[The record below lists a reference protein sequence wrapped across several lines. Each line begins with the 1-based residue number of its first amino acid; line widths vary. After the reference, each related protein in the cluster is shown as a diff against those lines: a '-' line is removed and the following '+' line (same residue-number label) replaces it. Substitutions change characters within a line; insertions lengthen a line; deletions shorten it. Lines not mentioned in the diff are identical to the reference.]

1 MAHRTLLFAFAL
13 SACTDSD
20 SDDDNP
26 TDGSEGP
33 AHFEFNDHVP
43 AADFDSSIE
52 ENALVA
58 HQVGNMLLSSTAV
71 VVADEKVQDRL
82 NIEGAGGESL
92 RAAGLDCWAREPYPM
107 FSFPIDY
114 STCSTYLMDGGVYVA
129 DHPTGPLLF
138 EFQNFQIS
146 DRTIGGV
153 LAFDRRG
160 AFADPLY
167 WSTYNTDSDNPGLE
181 NRVQIGVT
189 VDDGS
194 FGVTWDGGANV
205 NFLTQEWA
213 MWGVM
218 DFAVGTGE
226 TVEVVYGGL
235 DPADVPA
242 DDPPGADVLKS
253 SLNWLE
259 CRCPTSGLSSQSLPL
274 HVESVTFD
282 IDALEMEP
290 DEIDDPTIVVETEYD
305 IVGDAVLT
313 WTGCGS
319 WDVAY
324 TSTAA
329 SIPISTALL
338 QGQLSFYCETE
349 AIPDDERC
357 SAMVAAASRLP
368 AELMVDITE
377 AEVTASAKAAADNE
391 FDTTWCQIY

>member
-13 SACTDSD
+13 SACSDSD
-20 SDDDNP
+20 SEDDGP
-26 TDGSEGP
+26 TDGDDGP
-33 AHFEFNDHVP
+33 AHFEFNEHVP
-43 AADFDSSIE
+43 ASDFESSIE
-52 ENALVA
+52 ENALTA
-58 HQVGNMLLSSTAV
+58 HQVGNMLLSSTAI

-82 NIEGAGGESL
+82 NIEGAGGDTS

-114 STCSTYLMDGGVYVA
+114 STCSAYLMDGGVYVA

-153 LAFDRRG
+153 FAFDRRG

-181 NRVQIGVT
+181 NPVQIGVNL
-189 VDDGS
+189 DNGS
-194 FGVTWDGGANV
+194 FGLSWIGGANV

-213 MWGVM
+213 MWGTM
-218 DFAVGTGE
+218 DFAVGTE
-226 TVEVVYGGL
+226 TVQVVYGGL
-235 DPADVPA
+235 VPADVPA

-259 CRCPTSGLSSQSLPL
+259 CRCPTSGLSAQSMPL

-282 IDALEMEP
+282 IDALEVEP
-290 DEIDDPTIVVETEYD
+290 DEVDDPTIVVETEYD

-324 TSTAA
+324 TTTAA
-329 SIPISTALL
+329 SIPVSTALL

-357 SAMVAAASRLP
+357 AAMVAAASRLP
-368 AELMVDITE
+368 AELFVDITE
-377 AEVTASAKAAADNE
+377 AEVTASAEAAADNE